1 MFPIMET
8 MSKYGPSRYNG
19 NATPDLDS
27 VADSLEY
34 IYADDP
40 KDGNDSSAD
49 DDNTKQNLNTAVERN
64 SDYTTKSIADLDSNN
79 ETKRRAQ
86 SAKSFNSVL
95 ENIKEENDK
104 SSDESEYYT
113 LPWRFLPS
121 NFLEDLEFYKH
132 AGKDTVH
139 ILFIPPA
146 FMPTWYIVFVFQF
159 VRTYVR

>member
-49 DDNTKQNLNTAVERN
+49 DDNAKPKLKAVERN
-64 SDYTTKSIADLDSNN
+64 SDYTTKSILGVDSNN
-79 ETKRRAQ
+79 ETKRAQ
-86 SAKSFNSVL
+86 SAKSLGSVL
-95 ENIKEENDK
+95 ENDKEENDK
-104 SSDESEYYT
+104 SWDEDEAYFT
-113 LPWRFLPS
+113 LPWRLFPS
-121 NFLEDLEFYKH
+121 KVLEDLEFYKN
-132 AGKDTVH
+132 AGK
-139 ILFIPPA
+139 
-146 FMPTWYIVFVFQF
+146 
-159 VRTYVR
+159 

>member
-1 MFPIMET
+1 MSLSRRKTMFPIMET

-19 NATPDLDS
+19 NATPDIDS

-49 DDNTKQNLNTAVERN
+49 DDNTKPKLSAVERN
-64 SDYTTKSIADLDSNN
+64 SDYTTKSIIGLDNNN

-86 SAKSFNSVL
+86 SAKSLSSVL

-104 SSDESEYYT
+104 SSDEDEAYFT
-113 LPWRFLPS
+113 LPWRLFPS
-121 NFLEDLEFYKH
+121 NVLEDLEFFKH
-132 AGKDTVH
+132 AGKH
-139 ILFIPPA
+139 
-146 FMPTWYIVFVFQF
+146 
-159 VRTYVR
+159 